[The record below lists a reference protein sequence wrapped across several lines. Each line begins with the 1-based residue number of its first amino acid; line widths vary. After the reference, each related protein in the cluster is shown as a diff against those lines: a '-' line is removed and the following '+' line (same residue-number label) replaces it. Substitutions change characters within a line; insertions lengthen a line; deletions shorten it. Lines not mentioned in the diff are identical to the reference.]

1 MRKHNI
7 KDFKVWSRELPNSSF
22 TTYYGKP
29 AFGHYGFANKAPISK
44 HKSHNVMPHAG
55 SNHPTEA
62 QSHEGALKKAIAI
75 NAESR
80 VPRNRRDENA
90 PLDGAKMSASEY
102 YNV

>member
-1 MRKHNI
+1 
-7 KDFKVWSRELPNSSF
+7 
-22 TTYYGKP
+22 
-29 AFGHYGFANKAPISK
+29 
-44 HKSHNVMPHAG
+44 MPHAG